1 MSRVARAGRRQS
13 LLQCAALVLLLV
25 SAVLLTVPTSANG
38 GGGGGAATER
48 LSMQVQGILPVRA
61 FERGS
66 RPQSELDESLSF
78 VRRMRGAQV
87 MAASFLSGLS
97 ASLSQWALQRQK
109 RNSYDLSRAVFT
121 AWPA

>member
-25 SAVLLTVPTSANG
+25 SAVLLTMPTSANG
-38 GGGGGAATER
+38 FGGGGAATKR

-66 RPQSELDESLSF
+66 RPQPERDESSSF

-87 MAASFLSGLS
+87 MTASFLSGLS

-121 AWPA
+121 A